1 MKLLFKIS
9 WLWLL
14 ILTTTLL
21 PIPSVAQFF
30 KAMPVSTPVS
40 TVEQKDTWFDE
51 MLQNYQL
58 SYIQQHTGNFNQ
70 APITCSKS
78 ARYIPLAMT
87 DFNRYLGLLLKRE
100 SGGEEKWAEKLNFAF
115 KALDQFLE
123 KGKVTDHPFRTYLQF
138 VFTEQGKI
146 LRQNGLDTAEFNPDI
161 PEYLALIENNQVE
174 MFNNYPW
181 LNRSPDYEAKIIIIS
196 PPNLFEENEDNDY
209 LPNMLMDYQKKII
222 NNQDQAARVIAK
234 KIGNDYLE
242 TYCISTYLTNDDSAK
257 NWLKSS
263 IKWFELAGLKVD
275 DINSRLRKA
284 SQFMEYD
291 STWPEDDYCIKTM
304 CKRLQILYDYLGD
317 EKNSLRMELLLKDVN
332 ISQNK

>member
-1 MKLLFKIS
+1 
-9 WLWLL
+9 
-14 ILTTTLL
+14 
-21 PIPSVAQFF
+21 
-30 KAMPVSTPVS
+30 MPVSTPVS
-40 TVEQKDTWFDE
+40 TVEQKILGLTRCYKIISCLIFSNTLE
-51 MLQNYQL
+51 ALTKLQSPALN
-58 SYIQQHTGNFNQ
+58 
-70 APITCSKS
+70 P

-181 LNRSPDYEAKIIIIS
+181 LNRFFPDYEAKIIIIS

-209 LPNMLMDYQKKII
+209 LPNMLMDYQK
-222 NNQDQAARVIAK
+222 
-234 KIGNDYLE
+234 DY
-242 TYCISTYLTNDDSAK
+242 
-257 NWLKSS
+257 
-263 IKWFELAGLKVD
+263 
-275 DINSRLRKA
+275 
-284 SQFMEYD
+284 Q
-291 STWPEDDYCIKTM
+291 
-304 CKRLQILYDYLGD
+304 
-317 EKNSLRMELLLKDVN
+317 
-332 ISQNK
+332 

>member
-1 MKLLFKIS
+1 MKLLLKIS

-14 ILTTTLL
+14 IITTTLL

-30 KAMPVSTPVS
+30 RAMPVS

-51 MLQNYQL
+51 MLQNYQI
-58 SYIQQHTGNFNQ
+58 SYKQQHTGNFEQ
-70 APITCSKS
+70 AAITGSKS
-78 ARYIPLAMT
+78 ARHIPLAIT

-100 SGGEEKWAEKLNFAF
+100 SDGEKNWAEQLNFTF
-115 KALDQFLE
+115 KALNQFLE
-123 KGKVTDHPFRTYLQF
+123 NGKVVDHPFQTYLQF

-161 PEYLALIENNQVE
+161 PEYLAIIENNQSE

-181 LNRSPDYEAKIIIIS
+181 LNRDPNYEAKIVIIS
-196 PPNLFEENEDNDY
+196 PPNLFTENEDNDY
-209 LPNMLMDYQKKII
+209 LPNMLIDYQKKII

-263 IKWFELAGLKVD
+263 IKWFGLAGLKVD
-275 DINSRLRKA
+275 DINLRLRKA

-291 STWPEDDYCIKTM
+291 STWPEDDYCLKTM
-304 CKRLQILYDYLGD
+304 CRRLQILYSKEYLND
-317 EKNSLRMELLLKDVN
+317 EKNSLRMDLLLREVS
-332 ISQNK
+332 IVQNN